1 MLCGTTE
8 VPHEDGAEVVC
19 TADESRYLLQAVEG
33 VLRES
38 SCSLNQKSLSDFQAF
53 GLLLMKA
60 RAMGTSLVASRDS
73 EIEVMGRLIA
83 VFGGKWTSAMHL
95 GQEIASK
102 VR

>member
-19 TADESRYLLQAVEG
+19 TADESRYLLQAAEG
-33 VLRES
+33 VLREPLVESEITERFSGVRPIAYEGAGHGDFS
-38 SCSLNQKSLSDFQAF
+38 S
-53 GLLLMKA
+53 
-60 RAMGTSLVASRDS
+60 ASRDS
-73 EIEVMGRLIA
+73 EIEVMGQLIA

-95 GQEIASK
+95 GQEIATK

>member
-1 MLCGTTE
+1 
-8 VPHEDGAEVVC
+8 
-19 TADESRYLLQAVEG
+19 TADESRYLVQAVDG

-38 SCSLNQKSLSDFQAF
+38 LVESEITERFSGVRPIAYEGAGHGDF
-53 GLLLMKA
+53 
-60 RAMGTSLVASRDS
+60 SSASRDS
-73 EIEVMGRLIA
+73 EIEVMGQLIA

>member
-1 MLCGTTE
+1 M
-8 VPHEDGAEVVC
+8 
-19 TADESRYLLQAVEG
+19 LQAVEG

-38 SCSLNQKSLSDFQAF
+38 LVESEITERFSGVRPIACEGAGHGDF
-53 GLLLMKA
+53 
-60 RAMGTSLVASRDS
+60 SSASRDS

>member
-19 TADESRYLLQAVEG
+19 TATSHYLLQAVEG
-33 VLRES
+33 VLRGL
-38 SCSLNQKSLSDFQAF
+38 SLNLRSPSDFQAF
-53 GLLLMKA
+53 GPLLMKA
-60 RAMGTSLVASRDS
+60 PAMGTFLVPRDS